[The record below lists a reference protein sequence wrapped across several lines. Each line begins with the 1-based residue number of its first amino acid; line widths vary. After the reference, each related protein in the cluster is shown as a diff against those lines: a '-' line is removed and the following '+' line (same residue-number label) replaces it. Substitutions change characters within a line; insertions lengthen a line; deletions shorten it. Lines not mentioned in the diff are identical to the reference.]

1 MYEHLKHPAQE
12 NKPQKNVT
20 LPLEWCLFVYI
31 ISSIASC
38 ASLTWDTLAYSILVE
53 LLLTECKS
61 ISANFHETT
70 VLTGLE
76 LIDN

>member
-1 MYEHLKHPAQE
+1 MLICIY
-12 NKPQKNVT
+12 
-20 LPLEWCLFVYI
+20 

-38 ASLTWDTLAYSILVE
+38 ASLRWDTLVYSILVE

-61 ISANFHETT
+61 ILANFHETT